1 MVKKEDANVFTE
13 DEVAKAPAEVNPA
26 FKDTEHVQYNLTIDP
41 NDPRTRVPAQPG
53 VSLDELDKEK

>member
-1 MVKKEDANVFTE
+1 MVKKEDEKVVAE
-13 DEVAKAPAEVNPA
+13 EEVVETPVQVNPA
-26 FKDTEHVQYNLTIDP
+26 FKDTEHVQYNLTVDP